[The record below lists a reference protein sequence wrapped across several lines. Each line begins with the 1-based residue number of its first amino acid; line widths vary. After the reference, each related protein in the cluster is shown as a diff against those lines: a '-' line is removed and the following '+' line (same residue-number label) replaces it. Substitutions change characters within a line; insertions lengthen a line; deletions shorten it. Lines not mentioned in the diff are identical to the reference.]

1 MLKALLHRHA
11 DISLKEEC
19 DTTMVAHLGKAQTPQ
34 ASAEQLVREVARMF
48 ALLGD
53 PTRVAVLNALVV
65 AGQLNVSDLARLL
78 GRDAST
84 ISHQLRVLRDH
95 HLVTYEKRGRVAT
108 YRLADSHVLTL
119 FQQALAHAA
128 HQAPAARAPIP
139 LPLAE
144 ASAVREV

>member
-1 MLKALLHRHA
+1 MMSAQ
-11 DISLKEEC
+11 
-19 DTTMVAHLGKAQTPQ
+19 VGKAQALS
-34 ASAEQLVREVARMF
+34 ASDEQRLREVAGMF

-53 PTRVAVLNALVV
+53 PTRVSVLHALAA
-65 AGQLNVSDLARLL
+65 AGELRVSDLARTL
-78 GRDAST
+78 GRNAST
-84 ISHQLRVLRDH
+84 ISHQLSVLRDQ
-95 HLVTYEKRGRVAT
+95 HLVTYEKRGRVAV

-128 HQAPAARAPIP
+128 HQTPIP

>member
-1 MLKALLHRHA
+1 MSSFSGRAASVTEDDAQHGPAALKARASLLA
-11 DISLKEEC
+11 
-19 DTTMVAHLGKAQTPQ
+19 PQ
-34 ASAEQLVREVARMF
+34 AARKVAGIF

-53 PTRVAVLNALVV
+53 PTRVRTLHALASAEELCV
-65 AGQLNVSDLARLL
+65 NDLAWAL

-95 HLVTYEKRGRVAT
+95 HLVTCERRGRVAY

-128 HQAPAARAPIP
+128 HDASEHTVASRVDQ
-139 LPLAE
+139 E
-144 ASAVREV
+144 ALHGTLSA

>member
-1 MLKALLHRHA
+1 MSSLSGRAVGEDAAPHSFAAQSARERLL
-11 DISLKEEC
+11 S
-19 DTTMVAHLGKAQTPQ
+19 PQ
-34 ASAEQLVREVARMF
+34 EASKVARIF

-53 PTRVAVLNALVV
+53 PTRVRTLHALASAEELCVR
-65 AGQLNVSDLARLL
+65 DLAWAL

-95 HLVTYEKRGRVAT
+95 HLVTCERHGRVAY

-128 HQAPAARAPIP
+128 HDASGPA
-139 LPLAE
+139 LASFADQQE
-144 ASAVREV
+144 ALHGTLSA

>member
-1 MLKALLHRHA
+1 M
-11 DISLKEEC
+11 I
-19 DTTMVAHLGKAQTPQ
+19 AHIGKAQTPQ
-34 ASAEQLVREVARMF
+34 ASDEQQVREVASMF

-53 PTRVAVLNALVV
+53 PTRVSVLNALAM
-65 AGQLNVSDLARLL
+65 AGQLNVSDLARAL

-84 ISHQLRVLRDH
+84 ISHVLRVLRDR

-128 HQAPAARAPIP
+128 HQAPVARAPIP

>member
-1 MLKALLHRHA
+1 
-11 DISLKEEC
+11 
-19 DTTMVAHLGKAQTPQ
+19 V
-34 ASAEQLVREVARMF
+34 
-48 ALLGD
+48 
-53 PTRVAVLNALVV
+53 
-65 AGQLNVSDLARLL
+65 L

-128 HQAPAARAPIP
+128 HQSPAVAA
-139 LPLAE
+139 LAE
-144 ASAVREV
+144 AAAVGEV

>member
-1 MLKALLHRHA
+1 MSAQ
-11 DISLKEEC
+11 
-19 DTTMVAHLGKAQTPQ
+19 VAQ
-34 ASAEQLVREVARMF
+34 APARRELDEQQVREVARMF

-53 PTRVAVLNALVV
+53 PTRVLVLQALAV
-65 AGQLNVSDLARLL
+65 AGELRVSDLARTVN
-78 GRDAST
+78 RDAST

-128 HQAPAARAPIP
+128 HQTPIP
-139 LPLAE
+139 LPLAG
-144 ASAVREV
+144 AAAVREVR

>member
-1 MLKALLHRHA
+1 MPSHQGKTLAPPGVGEKQERQFAVVQLA
-11 DISLKEEC
+11 DEWRL
-19 DTTMVAHLGKAQTPQ
+19 AQPI
-34 ASAEQLVREVARMF
+34 AAEVARIF

-53 PTRVAVLNALVV
+53 PTRVSVLHALAT
-65 AGQLNVSDLARLL
+65 AGELRVSDLARAL

-95 HLVTYEKRGRVAT
+95 HLVTWEKRGRVAV

-128 HQAPAARAPIP
+128 HQGLTPLPVAEAPA
-139 LPLAE
+139 
-144 ASAVREV
+144 SREVV

>member
-1 MLKALLHRHA
+1 MSSHLRNALPQSAGEQRVRQLALVQRA
-11 DISLKEEC
+11 DEWRLPLA
-19 DTTMVAHLGKAQTPQ
+19 TAA
-34 ASAEQLVREVARMF
+34 EVARMF

-53 PTRVAVLNALVV
+53 PTRVLVLHALAS
-65 AGQLNVSDLARLL
+65 AGELRVSDLAGAL

-95 HLVTYEKRGRVAT
+95 HLVTYEKRGRVAL

-128 HQAPAARAPIP
+128 HQNPIR

-144 ASAVREV
+144 TPAVGEVC

>member
-1 MLKALLHRHA
+1 MPAHRGKTLAHPVVGAQPGRQLAIVQLA
-11 DISLKEEC
+11 DEWRLSPPIAAE
-19 DTTMVAHLGKAQTPQ
+19 VAHI
-34 ASAEQLVREVARMF
+34 F

-53 PTRVAVLNALVV
+53 PTRVSVLHALAT
-65 AGQLNVSDLARLL
+65 AGELRVSDLARAL

-95 HLVTYEKRGRVAT
+95 YLVTWEKRGRVAV

-128 HQAPAARAPIP
+128 HQGTIP
-139 LPLAE
+139 LPMAE
-144 ASAVREV
+144 APGAREVV

>member
-1 MLKALLHRHA
+1 MSSISGPTHAAGEDAARQHLAAQVAREQLL
-11 DISLKEEC
+11 S
-19 DTTMVAHLGKAQTPQ
+19 PQ
-34 ASAEQLVREVARMF
+34 AAGKVAGMF

-53 PTRVAVLNALVV
+53 PTRVRALH
-65 AGQLNVSDLARLL
+65 ALASAEELCVSDLAWAL

-95 HLVTYEKRGRVAT
+95 HLVTCERRGRVAY

-128 HQAPAARAPIP
+128 HGSSGQAPAS
-139 LPLAE
+139 LADKGG
-144 ASAVREV
+144 ATWHS

>member
-1 MLKALLHRHA
+1 MSSFSGRAA
-11 DISLKEEC
+11 SVTED
-19 DTTMVAHLGKAQTPQ
+19 DAQHSP
-34 ASAEQLVREVARMF
+34 AARMARASLLSPQTAGKVAGIF

-53 PTRVAVLNALVV
+53 PTRVRTLHALASAEELCV
-65 AGQLNVSDLARLL
+65 NDLAWAL

-95 HLVTYEKRGRVAT
+95 HLVTCERRGRVAY

-128 HQAPAARAPIP
+128 HDASGHTVASLTDQEALHGP
-139 LPLAE
+139 L
-144 ASAVREV
+144 SA